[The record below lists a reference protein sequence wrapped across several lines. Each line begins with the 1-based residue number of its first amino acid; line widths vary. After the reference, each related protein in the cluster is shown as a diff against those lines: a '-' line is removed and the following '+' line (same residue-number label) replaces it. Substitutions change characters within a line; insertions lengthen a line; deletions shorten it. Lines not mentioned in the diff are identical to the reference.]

1 MIKKNIN
8 PNDTIIELENLKKI
22 AANSSTNRAATR
34 LIYNAEITANL

>member
-22 AANSSTNRAATR
+22 AANSSTKTVATR